1 MEQFAKLIISSCRY
15 FVNLSD
21 PLTAYINRN
30 YTYCQY
36 PREVIVN
43 LLLGGNNTQ
52 QPVAVAAIT
61 AGQGMPVASHA
72 SMPAQ
77 PSRPTALATAAPV
90 KKPTPPPPTT
100 SNPPTPS
107 VSVPT
112 PPPSVTPTNT
122 NSMTASPAVSQ
133 PSQQPPTSIS
143 SFPNANTP
151 VPTDGTNINQQSD
164 LLQPY
169 NTLGSY

>member
-1 MEQFAKLIISSCRY
+1 MA
-15 FVNLSD
+15 
-21 PLTAYINRN
+21 
-30 YTYCQY
+30 
-36 PREVIVN
+36 
-43 LLLGGNNTQ
+43 
-52 QPVAVAAIT
+52 AVT
-61 AGQGMPVASHA
+61 AGQGIPVATHT

-77 PSRPTALATAAPV
+77 PSRPTAMATAAPV
-90 KKPTPPPPTT
+90 KKPTPPA

-133 PSQQPPTSIS
+133 QPPTSIS
-143 SFPNANTP
+143 SFPNTNTP
-151 VPTDGTNINQQSD
+151 VSTDGTNLNQQSD

-169 NTLGSY
+169 NTLGTISV

>member
-1 MEQFAKLIISSCRY
+1 MA
-15 FVNLSD
+15 
-21 PLTAYINRN
+21 
-30 YTYCQY
+30 
-36 PREVIVN
+36 
-43 LLLGGNNTQ
+43 
-52 QPVAVAAIT
+52 AVT
-61 AGQGMPVASHA
+61 TGQSIPVASHA

-90 KKPTPPPPTT
+90 KKPTPTPPPPPPPTT
-100 SNPPTPS
+100 SNPSTPS

-133 PSQQPPTSIS
+133 QPPQQPPTSIS
-143 SFPNANTP
+143 SFPNANTS
-151 VPTDGTNINQQSD
+151 VSTDGTNLNQPSD

-169 NTLGSY
+169 NTLGIYN

>member
-1 MEQFAKLIISSCRY
+1 MIWKLLGRKSYRVIAKKMLIHAIKY
-15 FVNLSD
+15 Q
-21 PLTAYINRN
+21 INR
-30 YTYCQY
+30 
-36 PREVIVN
+36 PWDVSVKI
-43 LLLGGNNTQ
+43 LLGGNNNQ
-52 QPVAVAAIT
+52 QPVAVAAVT
-61 AGQGMPVASHA
+61 TGQNISVASHA

-100 SNPPTPS
+100 SNPSTPS

-122 NSMTASPAVSQ
+122 NSMTASPVVSQ
-133 PSQQPPTSIS
+133 QPPQQPPTSIS
-143 SFPNANTP
+143 SFPNANTS
-151 VPTDGTNINQQSD
+151 VPTDGTNLNQQSD

-169 NTLGSY
+169 NTLGIYN

>member
-1 MEQFAKLIISSCRY
+1 
-15 FVNLSD
+15 
-21 PLTAYINRN
+21 
-30 YTYCQY
+30 
-36 PREVIVN
+36 
-43 LLLGGNNTQ
+43 
-52 QPVAVAAIT
+52 VAAVT
-61 AGQGMPVASHA
+61 AGQGMPVASHP

-77 PSRPTALATAAPV
+77 PSRPTAMAQAVPV
-90 KKPTPPPPTT
+90 KKPTPPPPT

-122 NSMTASPAVSQ
+122 NSITASPAVSQ
-133 PSQQPPTSIS
+133 PQQPPTTIS

-151 VPTDGTNINQQSD
+151 VPTDGTNLNQQSD

-169 NTLGSY
+169 NTLSGIYISKQFVLSQSYDLSGTIRSIK

>member
-1 MEQFAKLIISSCRY
+1 MKARRVITKRDDTCVLISQTCKVRIAKI
-15 FVNLSD
+15 F
-21 PLTAYINRN
+21 
-30 YTYCQY
+30 
-36 PREVIVN
+36 
-43 LLLGGNNTQ
+43 LGGNNNQ
-52 QPVAVAAIT
+52 QPVAVAAVT
-61 AGQGMPVASHA
+61 AGQGMPVASHP

-77 PSRPTALATAAPV
+77 PSRPTAMAQAAPV
-90 KKPTPPPPTT
+90 KKPTPPPPT

-133 PSQQPPTSIS
+133 PQQPPTSIS

-151 VPTDGTNINQQSD
+151 VPTDGTNLNQQSD

-169 NTLGSY
+169 NTLSGIYINK